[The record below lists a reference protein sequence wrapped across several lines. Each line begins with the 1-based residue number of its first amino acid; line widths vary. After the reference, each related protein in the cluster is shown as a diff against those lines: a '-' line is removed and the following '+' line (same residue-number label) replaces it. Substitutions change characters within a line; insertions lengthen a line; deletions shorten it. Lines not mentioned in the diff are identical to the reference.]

1 MQVGRGQVYQAKGT
15 YQACLGQQQD
25 ESILTPEK
33 FIKRT
38 SQSLVTNALQVFS
51 PHHYLQALPSEQPP
65 RIPWEQERQVETT
78 FQGQGRGEEPPSAGI
93 QLMGLFDDLPQQG
106 GPPDE

>member
-25 ESILTPEK
+25 ESIPTPEK

-38 SQSLVTNALQVFS
+38 SQNPVTYALQVFS
-51 PHHYLQALPSEQPP
+51 PHHYLQALPSEQPLGARKANGNHIP
-65 RIPWEQERQVETT
+65 RT
-78 FQGQGRGEEPPSAGI
+78 GKG
-93 QLMGLFDDLPQQG
+93 
-106 GPPDE
+106 